1 MHRRRGTQRLRD
13 VINKNLTEEEI
24 LSTADKAFS
33 GGWTTVKLYFM
44 MGLPTETS
52 EDIEGIAA
60 LGQQVV
66 NRYYANP
73 GKPKGKGVTVTVS
86 VSCFVPK
93 PFTPFQWEP
102 QDTVE
107 ELQEKQRRLVASVKT
122 KKISLNWHDARTS
135 FLEGVLGPGRPPVVP
150 GDRGGL
156 PPGCTLDSWAEHF
169 DFDKWMEVFRDCS
182 LDPAFYAN
190 RRRSYEE
197 VLPWDHL
204 DYGVSKDFL
213 KKESLRAGRVWSPPT
228 AGRAVRAAGRPAGR
242 EGSVLNEHKDFVTIR
257 LVFSKTG
264 RARYI
269 SHLDLNRAMI
279 RAIRRGGAA
288 HLVHR
293 RLQPPSLCHL
303 CRPLSLGYEGERETM
318 DLRLQEP
325 MDLEELVR
333 RLNGAMPEGLRIL
346 SAAPAVMKA
355 GEAVLARYRLSI
367 GCDPEKVRALLERET
382 IPVEKRTKKKTMK
395 TVDLKPVVETS
406 GAVVSEGEA
415 GTALLELELP
425 CGGDLSVNPSLLID
439 ALKRETGEENLRYTV
454 RRLKVAAADGTPFH

>member
-1 MHRRRGTQRLRD
+1 M
-13 VINKNLTEEEI
+13 
-24 LSTADKAFS
+24 
-33 GGWTTVKLYFM
+33 
-44 MGLPTETS
+44 
-52 EDIEGIAA
+52 
-60 LGQQVV
+60 
-66 NRYYANP
+66 
-73 GKPKGKGVTVTVS
+73 
-86 VSCFVPK
+86 
-93 PFTPFQWEP
+93 
-102 QDTVE
+102 
-107 ELQEKQRRLVASVKT
+107 
-122 KKISLNWHDARTS
+122 
-135 FLEGVLGPGRPPVVP
+135 
-150 GDRGGL
+150 
-156 PPGCTLDSWAEHF
+156 
-169 DFDKWMEVFRDCS
+169 
-182 LDPAFYAN
+182 
-190 RRRSYEE
+190 
-197 VLPWDHL
+197 
-204 DYGVSKDFL
+204 
-213 KKESLRAGRVWSPPT
+213 
-228 AGRAVRAAGRPAGR
+228 
-242 EGSVLNEHKDFVTIR
+242 LNEHKDFVTIR

-279 RAIRRGGAA
+279 RAIRRAA
-288 HLVHR
+288 LPIWYTEGFNRHPYVTFAA
-293 RLQPPSLCHL
+293 
-303 CRPLSLGYEGERETM
+303 PLSLGYEGERETM

-406 GAVVSEGEA
+406 GAVVSEGET